1 MRSKRCCV
9 MADEVLP
16 GQGLRVQRRLPGP
29 PEHAFAA
36 WTQPRLLARWMSPF
50 GSAEAEVD
58 LRVGGAFSIV
68 MHGPGQDIR
77 HTGTYLELE
86 PPHRLVFSWASP
98 YTGQEPS
105 RVSVYLVA
113 SGADETQLT
122 LVHDRLPAA
131 QVESHQG
138 GWGQIL
144 DHLAALLTDGR
155 TGWT

>member
-1 MRSKRCCV
+1 V
-9 MADEVLP
+9 TADDVLS
-16 GQGLRVQRRLPGP
+16 GQSPGLRVQRRLPGP

-36 WTQPRLLARWMSPF
+36 WTEPRLLARWMSPF

-58 LRVGGAFSIV
+58 LRVGGTFSIV
-68 MHGPGQDIR
+68 MNGPGQEIR

-86 PPHRLVFSWASP
+86 PPNRLVFSWVSP
-98 YTGQEPS
+98 FTGPEPS

-113 SGADETQLT
+113 SGADETELT
-122 LVHDRLPAA
+122 LVHDRLPAG

-144 DHLAALLTDGR
+144 DHLATLLAAGR
-155 TGWT
+155 TAWT